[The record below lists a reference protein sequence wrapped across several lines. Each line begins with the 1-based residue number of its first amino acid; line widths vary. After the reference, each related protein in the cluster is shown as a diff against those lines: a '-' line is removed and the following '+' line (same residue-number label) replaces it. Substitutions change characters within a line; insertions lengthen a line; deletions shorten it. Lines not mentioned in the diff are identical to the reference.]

1 MNVSHNWRENNIK
14 ITELLALKGIELGVF
29 VGSKEEAINKLVDLM
44 CATGKISDK
53 DAYKE
58 GILAREAL
66 TSTGIG
72 EGIGIPHGKTSAV
85 KKASLA
91 LGIFRDGVD
100 FDSLDGAPVNIVF
113 MIAAPEGANNEHLET
128 LSRLSVLLMNPE
140 FKEGLLSS
148 KVPEDVF
155 SLLDKFEKEDE
166 DEAKPNDE
174 ISTESDSSDQKYIIG
189 VTACPTG
196 IAHTYMAA
204 ESLTKTAQEMGYK
217 VKIETNGS
225 TGVKNGLTAEDIAK
239 ADGIIVAAD
248 KKVEMDRFLGKKVV
262 IVPVVQAMKRP
273 KELIEESLTT
283 APIYSKDAK
292 GGETSIAGMLGADK
306 RGGVYKHLMSG
317 ISNMLPFVIG
327 GGILIALSYAF
338 GIHSADPSS
347 PQYNFFAYILNTVG
361 SKYTFSLM
369 IPVLAGFIGSS
380 IADRPGFAPA
390 MVGGFIASSTDA
402 GFLGGIIAGFLGGYV
417 VLMLKKAF
425 AKWPHSLDGL
435 KPMLIF
441 PVLGVL
447 ITGALMIIVV
457 DPPVAAI
464 MHGAE
469 ALLTSMGT
477 GYLVL
482 LGAVVAGMMAVDMGG
497 PVNKTA
503 YTFGLAMLAA
513 GDNAPMAAIMAGGM
527 VPPLAVALSST
538 FAKHKYSE
546 GERTAG
552 KTAYVLGLSF
562 ITEGTIP
569 FAAADP
575 GRVIPCCIAGSAV
588 AGALSMLFGIT
599 MPAPFGGIF
608 VVPLAGGNPLLY
620 LLAIGIGSAVA
631 AILLSIVKK
640 PVNQNA

>member
-1 MNVSHNWRENNIK
+1 MK
-14 ITELLALKGIELGVF
+14 IAELLGKDTIKLNLKANSKMEVLDQLVDVLYDAGRLNDKELY
-29 VGSKEEAINKLVDLM
+29 KEE
-44 CATGKISDK
+44 
-53 DAYKE
+53 
-58 GILAREAL
+58 ILKRESL
-66 TSTGIG
+66 SSTGIG

-155 SLLDKFEKEDE
+155 SLLDKFKKEDE

-225 TGVKNGLTAEDIAK
+225 TGVKNALTAEDIAK

>member
-1 MNVSHNWRENNIK
+1 MK
-14 ITELLALKGIELGVF
+14 IAELLGKDTIKLNLKANSKMEVLDQLVDVLYDAGRLNDKQLY
-29 VGSKEEAINKLVDLM
+29 KEE
-44 CATGKISDK
+44 
-53 DAYKE
+53 
-58 GILAREAL
+58 ILKRESL
-66 TSTGIG
+66 SSTGIG

-155 SLLDKFEKEDE
+155 NLLDKFEKEDE
-166 DEAKPNDE
+166 ANNE
-174 ISTESDSSDQKYIIG
+174 ISTDSDSSDQKYIIG

-292 GGETSIAGMLGADK
+292 NGETSIAGMLGADK

-469 ALLTSMGT
+469 SLLTSMGT

-631 AILLSIVKK
+631 AILLSVVKK
-640 PVNQNA
+640 PVDQNA

>member
-1 MNVSHNWRENNIK
+1 MK
-14 ITELLALKGIELGVF
+14 IAELLGKDTIKLNLKANSKMEVLDQLVDVLYDAGRLNDKELY
-29 VGSKEEAINKLVDLM
+29 KEE
-44 CATGKISDK
+44 
-53 DAYKE
+53 
-58 GILAREAL
+58 ILKRESL
-66 TSTGIG
+66 SSTGIG

-100 FDSLDGAPVNIVF
+100 FDSLDAAPVNIVF

>member
-1 MNVSHNWRENNIK
+1 MK
-14 ITELLALKGIELGVF
+14 IAELLGKDTIKLNLKANSKMEVLDQLVDVLYDAGRLNDKELY
-29 VGSKEEAINKLVDLM
+29 KEE
-44 CATGKISDK
+44 
-53 DAYKE
+53 
-58 GILAREAL
+58 ILKRESL
-66 TSTGIG
+66 SSTGIG

-148 KVPEDVF
+148 KAPEDVF

>member
-1 MNVSHNWRENNIK
+1 MK
-14 ITELLALKGIELGVF
+14 IAELLGKDTIKLNLKANSKMEVLDQLVDVLYDAGRLNDKELY
-29 VGSKEEAINKLVDLM
+29 KEE
-44 CATGKISDK
+44 
-53 DAYKE
+53 
-58 GILAREAL
+58 ILKRESL
-66 TSTGIG
+66 SSTGIG

-166 DEAKPNDE
+166 DKAKPNDE

-417 VLMLKKAF
+417 VLILKKAF

>member
-1 MNVSHNWRENNIK
+1 MK
-14 ITELLALKGIELGVF
+14 IAELLGKDIIKLNLKANSKMEVLDQLVDVLYDAGRLNDKELY
-29 VGSKEEAINKLVDLM
+29 KEE
-44 CATGKISDK
+44 
-53 DAYKE
+53 
-58 GILAREAL
+58 ILKRESL
-66 TSTGIG
+66 SSTGIG

-155 SLLDKFEKEDE
+155 SLLDKFEKE

-402 GFLGGIIAGFLGGYV
+402 GFLGGIIAGSLGGYV
-417 VLMLKKAF
+417 V
-425 AKWPHSLDGL
+425 
-435 KPMLIF
+435 
-441 PVLGVL
+441 
-447 ITGALMIIVV
+447 
-457 DPPVAAI
+457 
-464 MHGAE
+464 
-469 ALLTSMGT
+469 
-477 GYLVL
+477 
-482 LGAVVAGMMAVDMGG
+482 
-497 PVNKTA
+497 
-503 YTFGLAMLAA
+503 
-513 GDNAPMAAIMAGGM
+513 
-527 VPPLAVALSST
+527 
-538 FAKHKYSE
+538 
-546 GERTAG
+546 
-552 KTAYVLGLSF
+552 
-562 ITEGTIP
+562 
-569 FAAADP
+569 
-575 GRVIPCCIAGSAV
+575 
-588 AGALSMLFGIT
+588 
-599 MPAPFGGIF
+599 
-608 VVPLAGGNPLLY
+608 
-620 LLAIGIGSAVA
+620 
-631 AILLSIVKK
+631 
-640 PVNQNA
+640 

>member
-1 MNVSHNWRENNIK
+1 MK
-14 ITELLALKGIELGVF
+14 IAELLGKDTIKLNLKANSKMEVLDQLVD
-29 VGSKEEAINKLVDLM
+29 VLYDADRLNDKQLYKEE
-44 CATGKISDK
+44 
-53 DAYKE
+53 
-58 GILAREAL
+58 ILKRESL
-66 TSTGIG
+66 SSTGIG

-155 SLLDKFEKEDE
+155 NLLDKFEKEDE
-166 DEAKPNDE
+166 ANNE
-174 ISTESDSSDQKYIIG
+174 ISTDSDSSDQKYIIG

-292 GGETSIAGMLGADK
+292 NGETSIAGMLGADK

-469 ALLTSMGT
+469 SLLTSMGT

-631 AILLSIVKK
+631 AILLSVVKK
-640 PVNQNA
+640 PVDQNA

>member
-1 MNVSHNWRENNIK
+1 MK
-14 ITELLALKGIELGVF
+14 IAELLGKDTIKLNLKANSKMEVLDQLVDVLYDAGRLNDKELY
-29 VGSKEEAINKLVDLM
+29 KEE
-44 CATGKISDK
+44 
-53 DAYKE
+53 
-58 GILAREAL
+58 ILKRESL
-66 TSTGIG
+66 SSTGIG

-225 TGVKNGLTAEDIAK
+225 TGVKNALTAEDIAK

-640 PVNQNA
+640 PVNQNT

>member
-1 MNVSHNWRENNIK
+1 MK
-14 ITELLALKGIELGVF
+14 IAELLGKDTIKLNLKANSKMEVLDQLVDVLYDAGRLNDKELY
-29 VGSKEEAINKLVDLM
+29 KEE
-44 CATGKISDK
+44 
-53 DAYKE
+53 
-58 GILAREAL
+58 ILKRESL
-66 TSTGIG
+66 SSTGIG

-166 DEAKPNDE
+166 DKAKPNDE

-338 GIHSADPSS
+338 GIHSVDPSS

-361 SKYTFSLM
+361 SQYTFSLM

-640 PVNQNA
+640 PVNQNI

>member
-1 MNVSHNWRENNIK
+1 MK
-14 ITELLALKGIELGVF
+14 IAELLGKDTIKLNLKANSKMEVLDQLVDVLYDAGRLNDKELY
-29 VGSKEEAINKLVDLM
+29 KEE
-44 CATGKISDK
+44 
-53 DAYKE
+53 
-58 GILAREAL
+58 ILKRESL
-66 TSTGIG
+66 SSTGIG

-225 TGVKNGLTAEDIAK
+225 TGVKNALTAEDIAK

-347 PQYNFFAYILNTVG
+347 PQYNFFSYILNTVG

-631 AILLSIVKK
+631 AILLSIIKK
-640 PVNQNA
+640 PVNQNT

>member
-1 MNVSHNWRENNIK
+1 MK
-14 ITELLALKGIELGVF
+14 IAELLGKDTIKLNLKANSKMEVLDQLVDVLYDAGRLNDKELY
-29 VGSKEEAINKLVDLM
+29 KEE
-44 CATGKISDK
+44 
-53 DAYKE
+53 
-58 GILAREAL
+58 ILKRESL
-66 TSTGIG
+66 SSTGIG

-225 TGVKNGLTAEDIAK
+225 TGVKNALTVEDIAK

>member
-1 MNVSHNWRENNIK
+1 MK
-14 ITELLALKGIELGVF
+14 IAELLGKDTIKLNLKAN
-29 VGSKEEAINKLVDLM
+29 SKMEVLDQLVDVLYD
-44 CATGKISDK
+44 AGRLNDK
-53 DAYKE
+53 ELYKDE
-58 GILAREAL
+58 ILKRESL
-66 TSTGIG
+66 SSTGIG

-155 SLLDKFEKEDE
+155 SLLDKFEKE

>member
-1 MNVSHNWRENNIK
+1 MK
-14 ITELLALKGIELGVF
+14 IAELLGKDTIKLNLKANSKMEVLDQLVDVLYDAGRLNDKELY
-29 VGSKEEAINKLVDLM
+29 KEE
-44 CATGKISDK
+44 
-53 DAYKE
+53 
-58 GILAREAL
+58 ILKRESL
-66 TSTGIG
+66 SSTGIG

-225 TGVKNGLTAEDIAK
+225 TGVKNALTAEDIAK

-327 GGILIALSYAF
+327 GGILIALAFLFDDYTIDPSNFGKNTPLAAFFKTTGDTAF
-338 GIHSADPSS
+338 GFMLPI
-347 PQYNFFAYILNTVG
+347 
-361 SKYTFSLM
+361 
-369 IPVLAGFIGSS
+369 LAGYISMS
-380 IADRPGFAPA
+380 ISDRPGLAVGF
-390 MVGGFIASSTDA
+390 VGGALASQGNS
-402 GFLGGIIAGFLGGYV
+402 GFLGALVAGFAAGY
-417 VLMLKKAF
+417 LMKGLRKLFDHLPDAF
-425 AKWPHSLDGL
+425 EGL
-435 KPMLIF
+435 KP
-441 PVLGVL
+441 VLLYPFFGL
-447 ITGALMIIVV
+447 LLMALLMTFIINS
-457 DPPVAAI
+457 PVAAI
-464 MHGAE
+464 NT
-469 ALLTSMGT
+469 ALT
-477 GYLVL
+477 
-482 LGAVVAGMMAVDMGG
+482 
-497 PVNKTA
+497 
-503 YTFGLAMLAA
+503 
-513 GDNAPMAAIMAGGM
+513 NA
-527 VPPLAVALSST
+527 LNSS
-538 FAKHKYSE
+538 FKI
-546 GERTAG
+546 
-552 KTAYVLGLSF
+552 
-562 ITEGTIP
+562 IT
-569 FAAADP
+569 
-575 GRVIPCCIAGSAV
+575 
-588 AGALSMLFGIT
+588 
-599 MPAPFGGIF
+599 
-608 VVPLAGGNPLLY
+608 
-620 LLAIGIGSAVA
+620 
-631 AILLSIVKK
+631 
-640 PVNQNA
+640 

>member
-1 MNVSHNWRENNIK
+1 MK
-14 ITELLALKGIELGVF
+14 IAELLGKDTIKLNLKANSKMEVLDQLVDVLYDAGRLNDKELY
-29 VGSKEEAINKLVDLM
+29 KEE
-44 CATGKISDK
+44 
-53 DAYKE
+53 
-58 GILAREAL
+58 ILKRESL
-66 TSTGIG
+66 SSTGIG

-148 KVPEDVF
+148 KVHEDVF

-588 AGALSMLFGIT
+588 AGALSMLFAIT

>member
-1 MNVSHNWRENNIK
+1 MK
-14 ITELLALKGIELGVF
+14 IAELLGKDTIKLNLKANSKMEVLDQLVDVLYDAGRLNDKELY
-29 VGSKEEAINKLVDLM
+29 KEE
-44 CATGKISDK
+44 
-53 DAYKE
+53 
-58 GILAREAL
+58 ILKRESL
-66 TSTGIG
+66 SSTGIG

-369 IPVLAGFIGSS
+369 ITVLAGFIGSS

-588 AGALSMLFGIT
+588 AGALSMLFAIT

>member
-1 MNVSHNWRENNIK
+1 
-14 ITELLALKGIELGVF
+14 
-29 VGSKEEAINKLVDLM
+29 
-44 CATGKISDK
+44 
-53 DAYKE
+53 
-58 GILAREAL
+58 
-66 TSTGIG
+66 
-72 EGIGIPHGKTSAV
+72 
-85 KKASLA
+85 
-91 LGIFRDGVD
+91 
-100 FDSLDGAPVNIVF
+100 
-113 MIAAPEGANNEHLET
+113 
-128 LSRLSVLLMNPE
+128 
-140 FKEGLLSS
+140 
-148 KVPEDVF
+148 
-155 SLLDKFEKEDE
+155 
-166 DEAKPNDE
+166 
-174 ISTESDSSDQKYIIG
+174 
-189 VTACPTG
+189 
-196 IAHTYMAA
+196 
-204 ESLTKTAQEMGYK
+204 
-217 VKIETNGS
+217 
-225 TGVKNGLTAEDIAK
+225 
-239 ADGIIVAAD
+239 
-248 KKVEMDRFLGKKVV
+248 
-262 IVPVVQAMKRP
+262 
-273 KELIEESLTT
+273 
-283 APIYSKDAK
+283 
-292 GGETSIAGMLGADK
+292 
-306 RGGVYKHLMSG
+306 
-317 ISNMLPFVIG
+317 
-327 GGILIALSYAF
+327 
-338 GIHSADPSS
+338 
-347 PQYNFFAYILNTVG
+347 
-361 SKYTFSLM
+361 
-369 IPVLAGFIGSS
+369 
-380 IADRPGFAPA
+380 

-425 AKWPHSLDGL
+425 TKWPHSLDGL

>member
-1 MNVSHNWRENNIK
+1 MK
-14 ITELLALKGIELGVF
+14 IAELLGKDTIKLNLKANSKMEVLDQLVDVLYDAGRLNDKELY
-29 VGSKEEAINKLVDLM
+29 KEE
-44 CATGKISDK
+44 
-53 DAYKE
+53 
-58 GILAREAL
+58 ILKRESL
-66 TSTGIG
+66 SSTGIG

-148 KVPEDVF
+148 KIPEDVF

-166 DEAKPNDE
+166 DKAKPNDE

-225 TGVKNGLTAEDIAK
+225 TGVKNALTAEDIAK

>member
-1 MNVSHNWRENNIK
+1 MK
-14 ITELLALKGIELGVF
+14 IAELLGKDTIKLNLKANSKMEVLDQLVDVLYDAGRLNDKQLY
-29 VGSKEEAINKLVDLM
+29 KEE
-44 CATGKISDK
+44 
-53 DAYKE
+53 
-58 GILAREAL
+58 ILKRESL
-66 TSTGIG
+66 SSTGIG

-100 FDSLDGAPVNIVF
+100 FNSLDGAPVNIVF

-155 SLLDKFEKEDE
+155 NLLDKFEKEDE
-166 DEAKPNDE
+166 ANNE
-174 ISTESDSSDQKYIIG
+174 ISTDSDSSDQKYIIG

-292 GGETSIAGMLGADK
+292 NGETSIAGMLGADK

-469 ALLTSMGT
+469 SLLTSMGT

-631 AILLSIVKK
+631 AILLSVVKK
-640 PVNQNA
+640 PVDQNA

>member
-1 MNVSHNWRENNIK
+1 MK
-14 ITELLALKGIELGVF
+14 IAELLGKDTIKLNLKANSKMEVLDQLVDVLYDAGRLNDKELY
-29 VGSKEEAINKLVDLM
+29 KEE
-44 CATGKISDK
+44 
-53 DAYKE
+53 
-58 GILAREAL
+58 ILKRESL
-66 TSTGIG
+66 SSTGIG

-631 AILLSIVKK
+631 AILLSIIKK

>member
-1 MNVSHNWRENNIK
+1 MK
-14 ITELLALKGIELGVF
+14 IAELLGKDTIKLNLKANSKMEVLDQLVDVLYDAGRLNDKELY
-29 VGSKEEAINKLVDLM
+29 KEE
-44 CATGKISDK
+44 
-53 DAYKE
+53 
-58 GILAREAL
+58 ILKRESL
-66 TSTGIG
+66 SSTGIG

-166 DEAKPNDE
+166 AEAKPNDE

-225 TGVKNGLTAEDIAK
+225 TGVKNALTAEDIAK

-425 AKWPHSLDGL
+425 TKWPHSLDGL

-513 GDNAPMAAIMAGGM
+513 GDNAPMAAIMGGGM

-640 PVNQNA
+640 PVNQNT

>member
-1 MNVSHNWRENNIK
+1 MK
-14 ITELLALKGIELGVF
+14 IAELLGKDTIKLNLKANSKMEVLDQLVDVLYDAGRLNDKELY
-29 VGSKEEAINKLVDLM
+29 KEE
-44 CATGKISDK
+44 
-53 DAYKE
+53 
-58 GILAREAL
+58 ILKRESL
-66 TSTGIG
+66 SSTGIG

-91 LGIFRDGVD
+91 LGIFKDGVD

-166 DEAKPNDE
+166 DKAKPNDE

-225 TGVKNGLTAEDIAK
+225 TGVKNALTAEDIAK

>member
-1 MNVSHNWRENNIK
+1 MK
-14 ITELLALKGIELGVF
+14 IAELLGKDTIKLNLKANSKMEVLDQLVDVLYDAGRLNDKELY
-29 VGSKEEAINKLVDLM
+29 KEE
-44 CATGKISDK
+44 
-53 DAYKE
+53 
-58 GILAREAL
+58 ILKRESL
-66 TSTGIG
+66 SSTGIG

-100 FDSLDGAPVNIVF
+100 FESLDGAPVNIVF

>member
-1 MNVSHNWRENNIK
+1 MK
-14 ITELLALKGIELGVF
+14 IAELLGKDTIKLNLKANSKMEVLDQLVDVLYDAGRLNDKELY
-29 VGSKEEAINKLVDLM
+29 KEE
-44 CATGKISDK
+44 
-53 DAYKE
+53 
-58 GILAREAL
+58 ILKRESL
-66 TSTGIG
+66 SSTGIG

-640 PVNQNA
+640 TVNQNA

>member
-1 MNVSHNWRENNIK
+1 MK
-14 ITELLALKGIELGVF
+14 IAELLGKDTIKLNLKANSKMEVLDQLVDVLYDAGRLNDKELY
-29 VGSKEEAINKLVDLM
+29 KEE
-44 CATGKISDK
+44 
-53 DAYKE
+53 
-58 GILAREAL
+58 ILKRESL
-66 TSTGIG
+66 SSTGIG

-225 TGVKNGLTAEDIAK
+225 TGVKNALTAEDIAK

-469 ALLTSMGT
+469 ALLTNMGT

-640 PVNQNA
+640 PVNQNT

>member
-1 MNVSHNWRENNIK
+1 MK
-14 ITELLALKGIELGVF
+14 IAELLGKDTIKLNLKANSKMEVLDQLVDVLYDAGRLNDKELY
-29 VGSKEEAINKLVDLM
+29 KEE
-44 CATGKISDK
+44 
-53 DAYKE
+53 
-58 GILAREAL
+58 ILKRESL
-66 TSTGIG
+66 SSTGIG

-538 FAKHKYSE
+538 FAKHNYSE

-640 PVNQNA
+640 PVNQNI

>member
-1 MNVSHNWRENNIK
+1 MK
-14 ITELLALKGIELGVF
+14 IAELLGKDTIKLNLKANSKMEVLDQLVDVLYDAGRLNDKELY
-29 VGSKEEAINKLVDLM
+29 KEE
-44 CATGKISDK
+44 
-53 DAYKE
+53 
-58 GILAREAL
+58 ILKRESL
-66 TSTGIG
+66 SSTGIG

-148 KVPEDVF
+148 KVPEYVF

-225 TGVKNGLTAEDIAK
+225 TGVKNALTAEDIAK

-469 ALLTSMGT
+469 ALLTSTGT

>member
-1 MNVSHNWRENNIK
+1 MK
-14 ITELLALKGIELGVF
+14 IAELLGKDTIKLNLKANSKMEVLDQLVDVLYDAGRLNDKELY
-29 VGSKEEAINKLVDLM
+29 KEE
-44 CATGKISDK
+44 
-53 DAYKE
+53 
-58 GILAREAL
+58 ILKRESL
-66 TSTGIG
+66 SSTGIG

-148 KVPEDVF
+148 KAPEDVF
-155 SLLDKFEKEDE
+155 SLLDKFEKE

>member
-1 MNVSHNWRENNIK
+1 MK
-14 ITELLALKGIELGVF
+14 IAELLGKDTIKLNLKANSKMEVLDQLVDVLYDAGRLNDRELY
-29 VGSKEEAINKLVDLM
+29 KEE
-44 CATGKISDK
+44 
-53 DAYKE
+53 
-58 GILAREAL
+58 ILKRESL
-66 TSTGIG
+66 SSTGIG

-292 GGETSIAGMLGADK
+292 NGETSIAGMLGADK

-469 ALLTSMGT
+469 SLLTSMGT

-631 AILLSIVKK
+631 AILLSVVKK
-640 PVNQNA
+640 PVDQNA

>member
-1 MNVSHNWRENNIK
+1 MK
-14 ITELLALKGIELGVF
+14 IAELLGKDTIKLNLKANSKMEVLDQLVDVLYDAGRLNDKELY
-29 VGSKEEAINKLVDLM
+29 KEE
-44 CATGKISDK
+44 
-53 DAYKE
+53 
-58 GILAREAL
+58 ILKRESL
-66 TSTGIG
+66 SSTGIG

-166 DEAKPNDE
+166 DKAKPNDE

-608 VVPLAGGNPLLY
+608 VVPLAGRNPLLY

>member
-1 MNVSHNWRENNIK
+1 MK
-14 ITELLALKGIELGVF
+14 IAELLGKDTIKLNLKANSKMEVLDQLVDVLYDAGRLNDKELY
-29 VGSKEEAINKLVDLM
+29 KEE
-44 CATGKISDK
+44 
-53 DAYKE
+53 
-58 GILAREAL
+58 ILKRESL
-66 TSTGIG
+66 SSTGIG

-338 GIHSADPSS
+338 GIHSVDPSS

-361 SKYTFSLM
+361 SQYTFSLM

-640 PVNQNA
+640 PVNQNI